1 MTVGLLIWIVRTT
14 DSSKSKG
21 IIMDNGAK
29 KERGASRKRV
39 YDFIVDF
46 IMQNGYSPSVE
57 EISVG
62 SGVSSK
68 ASVHECLL
76 TLQMMGKIDMKRNTA
91 RTIRL
96 VGYKLVK
103 EETAN
108 GNR

>member
-1 MTVGLLIWIVRTT
+1 
-14 DSSKSKG
+14 
-21 IIMDNGAK
+21 MDNGTK
-29 KERGASRKRV
+29 RERGASRKRV
-39 YDFIVDF
+39 YDFIVEF

-68 ASVHECLL
+68 ASVRDCLL
-76 TLQMMGKIDMKRNTA
+76 MLQMMGKIEMKRNMA

-103 EETAN
+103 VEEAM
-108 GNR
+108 

>member
-14 DSSKSKG
+14 DSSKGKG

-29 KERGASRKRV
+29 KEKGTSRKRV

-46 IMQNGYSPSVE
+46 IMQNGYSPSVD
-57 EISVG
+57 EITVG

-68 ASVHECLL
+68 ASVHDCLL
-76 TLQMMGKIDMKRNTA
+76 MLQMMGKIEMKRNMA

-103 EETAN
+103 VEEAM
-108 GNR
+108 

>member
-1 MTVGLLIWIVRTT
+1 
-14 DSSKSKG
+14 
-21 IIMDNGAK
+21 MDNGVK
-29 KERGASRKRV
+29 RERGASRKRV
-39 YDFIVDF
+39 YNFIVEF

-68 ASVHECLL
+68 ASVRDCLL
-76 TLQMMGKIDMKRNTA
+76 MLQMMGKIDMKRNTA

-103 EETAN
+103 EVSAN
-108 GNR
+108 GNG